1 MNPFRRTLFFCA
13 SLLFCLAPA
22 PSVFAQTSPQ
32 TSTQLSIDP
41 ARLPQ
46 NTVFYVLWRGAPAP
60 AARTANSLYA
70 LWDDPGFAPA
80 RAAMFDNFLSESGKS
95 SDAKSQITREELSE
109 YLTLLENPMSVGFVS
124 DPATDKP
131 KSVSLRAP
139 SAADSASPKSDSA
152 HKWNGF
158 FFIYDRTGKE
168 ALLAKALL
176 RIRAAQKDPPKLTPT
191 TIAGVPAMK
200 VEHKTE
206 TDYWVEIG
214 RYAISSGEPSVVEQ
228 ILRGTKTGAPSSASL
243 LSPSDVAALDKVLRN
258 TKTTA
263 PSSTFLGGVPAFKEA
278 NPVLGGGI
286 LEYFINISS
295 VTKLAAD
302 SSGPGGFRTGPVLGA
317 MKIDALHSVA
327 GRVVL
332 DGSKTR
338 MQLAFLGE
346 ASAGTVFDIWDAG
359 QEKPAS
365 LAYVSPAAVSYR
377 ETQLNLPG
385 IYALAMRVAKSF
397 TAKGDEDK
405 TDLVESM
412 ARAKLGMSISDAL
425 TSFTGELGYLQ
436 NDSSFDFSKHTYFI
450 GLRNR
455 ENSLKVIRRVFIDE
469 ISSDLDEGNVTFLN
483 LSFGGKQNAQTA
495 SNAIHLA
502 VTSDMILIANQRDA
516 LNPALAQHTSSAK
529 PSLLDPFLAD
539 RAKYP
544 QNINGLNFMDFQKFD
559 WQSLRDL
566 PFRDT
571 TDKKSAMESTG
582 PEKTA
587 PSKAKSWLDEIDP
600 KVFARH
606 LHFSSGYSW
615 KDASG
620 IHFDGWID

>member
-1 MNPFRRTLFFCA
+1 MNPFRRTLFFRA
-13 SLLFCLAPA
+13 SLLFCLASA
-22 PSVFAQTSPQ
+22 PSLFAQSSPQ
-32 TSTQLSIDP
+32 ASPQSSIDT
-41 ARLPQ
+41 ARLPE
-46 NTVFYVLWRGAPAP
+46 NTVFYVLWRGAPAA

-70 LWDDPGFAPA
+70 LWDDPEFAPA
-80 RAAMFDNFLSESGKS
+80 RAAMFDNFLNESGRS
-95 SDAKSQITREELSE
+95 SDAKSQITREELYE
-109 YLTLLENPMSVGFVS
+109 YLTLLENPMSLGFVS

-131 KSVSLRAP
+131 KSVS
-139 SAADSASPKSDSA
+139 PKSDSE

-214 RYAISSGEPSVVEQ
+214 KYTISSGEPSVVEQ

-243 LSPSDVAALDKVLRN
+243 LSPADVAALDKALRN
-258 TKTTA
+258 AKTAA
-263 PSSTFLGGVPAFKEA
+263 PSSAFLGDVPAFKEA
-278 NPVLGGGI
+278 NAVLGGGI

-302 SSGPGGFRTGPVLGA
+302 SSGLGGFRAGPVLDA
-317 MKIDALHSVA
+317 MKIEALHSVA

-338 MQLAFLGE
+338 MQLAFLGD
-346 ASAGTVFDIWDAG
+346 ASAGTVFDIWGAG
-359 QEKPAS
+359 QAKPAS
-365 LAYVSPAAVSYR
+365 LAYVSPDAVSYR
-377 ETQLNLPG
+377 ETQLNLSG

-425 TSFTGELGYLQ
+425 NSFTGELGYLQ

-450 GLRNR
+450 GVRNR

-483 LSFGGKQNAQTA
+483 LSFGGKQSAQNA
-495 SNAIHLA
+495 SNVIHLA
-502 VTSDMILIANQRDA
+502 VTSDTILIANQRDA

-529 PSLLDPFLAD
+529 ASLLDPFLAD

-544 QNINGLNFMDFQKFD
+544 QSINGLNFMDFQKFD
-559 WQSLRDL
+559 WQSLKNL
-566 PFRDT
+566 PYRNT
-571 TDKKSAMESTG
+571 ADKKSAMKSAG
-582 PEKTA
+582 SKKTA